1 MNLEH
6 LRREGLDNRS
16 LELKQKL
23 KQDVCKPILGVGLSV
38 AATVLFNEISKEFG
52 ESSVPSFI
60 IGAGVGA
67 LSMAYARRASSHV
80 STNVENVAT
89 EQPNILGPNTIH
101 ASTNVQNVVIKQ
113 LNILGPCTIHT
124 STNVQNVVIQ
134 QLNILGSDTIRAST
148 NMQNVAIEQPN
159 IQVWDTILAA

>member
-16 LELKQKL
+16 LELKQKLQQKL

-89 EQPNILGPNTIH
+89 EQ
-101 ASTNVQNVVIKQ
+101 
-113 LNILGPCTIHT
+113 
-124 STNVQNVVIQ
+124 
-134 QLNILGSDTIRAST
+134 LNILGSDTIRAST

-159 IQVWDTILAA
+159 IQVRYTILAA

>member
-1 MNLEH
+1 M
-6 LRREGLDNRS
+6 S
-16 LELKQKL
+16 LLKL
-23 KQDVCKPILGVGLSV
+23 WECKPILGVGLSV

-89 EQPNILGPNTIH
+89 EQPNILGP
-101 ASTNVQNVVIKQ
+101 
-113 LNILGPCTIHT
+113 CTIHT

>member
-16 LELKQKL
+16 LELKQKLQQKL

-89 EQPNILGPNTIH
+89 EQPNI
-101 ASTNVQNVVIKQ
+101 
-113 LNILGPCTIHT
+113 
-124 STNVQNVVIQ
+124 
-134 QLNILGSDTIRAST
+134 
-148 NMQNVAIEQPN
+148 
-159 IQVWDTILAA
+159 QVWDTILAA